1 MVGNT
6 SRNASATAES
16 HLRTRQA
23 AFVRIDAIRDSF
35 ADVVRALGGAPNKLL
50 ATEHIDPLLL
60 EQPESVLNYR
70 TLISLLEHSAEE
82 LNCADFGLRLARHNA
97 EGVTVLGPLE
107 VAMRNSKTLGDA
119 LDYCS
124 KYVHVYSPAIH
135 ISLEHDDHLKRDYM
149 LFEILLDGVPRQ
161 RQVVEHALGLTINCA
176 KVLSEGHARP
186 EIWFAHGPLAPL
198 RTYADM
204 LGAPVR
210 FGMPYNAIYFS
221 NGDLTR
227 AIANRNEQIYQMATS
242 YIEQNFPLSTVLLAM
257 QVRPILMRL
266 LATNQCTQTV
276 VAQMFGMHPR
286 TFQRRLRDEGTT
298 FEQVVD
304 VVRRE
309 IALRGLADSSMSL
322 VQITERLGYS
332 ETSVL
337 TRSCRRWFSRSP
349 RQMRDEAC
357 SM

>member
-1 MVGNT
+1 VARNSLLKT
-6 SRNASATAES
+6 SVETES
-16 HLRTRQA
+16 YLRSRQA

-35 ADVVRALGGAPNKLL
+35 APVVRSLGGNPKKLL
-50 ATEHIDPLLL
+50 LAEHIDPALLD
-60 EQPESVLNYR
+60 QPDGVLNYR
-70 TLISLLEHSAEE
+70 TLISLLERTAEE
-82 LNCADFGLRLARHNA
+82 LNCADFGLQLARHNA

-107 VAMRNSKTLGDA
+107 IAMRNSTTLGDA
-119 LDYCS
+119 LTYCG
-124 KYVHVYSPAIH
+124 KYVHVYTPAIH
-135 ISLEHDDHLKRDYM
+135 INLERDTRLARDYM

-161 RQVVEHALGLTINCA
+161 RQVVEHALGLTVNTA
-176 KVLSEGHARP
+176 KVLSNGQART
-186 EIWFAHGPLAPL
+186 EVWFAHGALAPQRYYTEL
-198 RTYADM
+198 
-204 LGAPVR
+204 LGVPVK
-210 FGMPYNAIYFS
+210 FGMPYNAIYF
-221 NGDLTR
+221 NEGDLTR
-227 AIANRNEQIYQMATS
+227 PIVNRNEQIYLMATS
-242 YIEQNFPLSTVLLAM
+242 YIDHNFPLSTVLM
-257 QVRPILMRL
+257 TTQVRPILMRL

-298 FEQVVD
+298 FEEIVD

-309 IALRGLADSSMSL
+309 IALRNLADTSMSL

-349 RQMRDEAC
+349 RQMRKEVG